1 MKTSERSQDPKK
13 YFATVLGLTLTGM
26 CEMAKKALPG
36 AEDGEVFLQRT
47 VSENVSLDDG
57 RVESPSRSI
66 DQGFGLRRVNGE
78 SILYAS
84 GNSISA
90 KEIVKAGKELRRIAP
105 KTNRYIART
114 KPDPYLPRYQAELK
128 DFSLPDRVTFLNEID
143 AYARADKSVTNV
155 MASVS
160 GSLTSILIIRPD
172 GSVVS
177 DVRPLVTVSI
187 YVQCTNGD
195 KTGERRETAGGGF
208 GGRHHHERV
217 CRPEVWKKEVDKAI
231 HDAKEILRAG
241 PCPSGEMPVV
251 LGPGWAGVILHE
263 AIGHGL
269 EGDFVWRKTTVF
281 GNMLGERVASD
292 LVTVVD
298 DGTIN
303 ERRGSLTVDDEG
315 TPTEHTVLIKDGILV
330 GFMHDRQ
337 SARLLKMKETG
348 NGRRQSYEH
357 RPQVRMRNTFMKS
370 GTSTPADIIA
380 STPHGLYMPS
390 FEGGQ
395 VNTTTGQFVFKCKLA
410 YKIENGKLGE
420 PVVGATLVG
429 NCSTV
434 LRYVDA
440 VGNDSA
446 LDPGTGTCGKGGQSV
461 PVGIGQPTIRLS
473 QGVTVGGTATSET
486 KGA

>member
-1 MKTSERSQDPKK
+1 MKTSESSQGPKS
-13 YFATVLGLTLTGM
+13 YFANILGLDDVGM

-36 AEDGEVFLQRT
+36 SEDGEVFLQRT
-47 VSENVSLDDG
+47 VQEHVSLDDG

-66 DQGFGLRRVNGE
+66 DQGFGVRRVNGE
-78 SILYAS
+78 SVLYAS

-90 KEIVKAGKELRRIAP
+90 KEIVKAGRELRRIAP

-114 KPDPYLPRYQAELK
+114 KPRPYLMHYQGALK
-128 DFSLPDRVTFLNEID
+128 EFSLADRVAFLKEID
-143 AYARADKSVTNV
+143 AYARQDTSVTNV

-160 GSLTSILIIRPD
+160 GSLTSILIVRPD
-172 GSVVS
+172 GSIIS
-177 DVRPLVTVSI
+177 DVRPLVAISI

-195 KTGERRETAGGGF
+195 KESEKREMAGGGF
-208 GGRHHHERV
+208 GGRHSHERV
-217 CRPEVWKKEVDKAI
+217 CRPEVWKKHVDDGI
-231 HDAKEILRAG
+231 RDAKEILRAG
-241 PCPSGEMPVV
+241 PCPSGVMPVV
-251 LGPGWAGVILHE
+251 LGPGWAGVLLHE

-337 SARLLKMKETG
+337 SARLLKMKATG

-357 RPQVRMRNTFMKS
+357 RPQVRMRNTFMKN
-370 GTSTPADIIA
+370 GDSTPADIIA
-380 STPHGLYMPS
+380 STTHGLYMPS

-395 VNTTTGQFVFKCKLA
+395 VDPVTGQFVFKCKLA
-410 YKIENGKLGE
+410 YKIENGKLGD
-420 PVVGATLVG
+420 PVVGATLIG
-429 NCSTV
+429 NCTSV

-440 VGNDSA
+440 VGNDGE

-473 QGVTVGGTATSET
+473 QGVTVGGTQAN
-486 KGA
+486 

>member
-1 MKTSERSQDPKK
+1 MKTSKRSPDPKN
-13 YFATVLGLTLTGM
+13 YFAKLLGLDMTGM
-26 CEMAKKALPG
+26 CKMAKNALPG

-47 VSENVSLDDG
+47 VQEHVSLDDG
-57 RVESPSRSI
+57 RVQSPSRTI
-66 DQGFGLRRVNGE
+66 DQGYGVRRVNGE

-84 GNSISA
+84 GNTITVN
-90 KEIVKAGKELRRIAP
+90 EIVKAGRELRRIAP
-105 KTNRYIART
+105 KTNRYIARA
-114 KPDPYLPRYQAELK
+114 KPSPNIPCYQGALK
-128 DFSLPDRVTFLNEID
+128 EFSLDDRVAFLKEID
-143 AYARADKSVTNV
+143 AYARQDASVTNV
-155 MASVS
+155 MASVT
-160 GSLTSILIIRPD
+160 GSLTSILIVRPD
-172 GSVVS
+172 GTVVS
-177 DVRPLVTVSI
+177 DVRPLVSI
-187 YVQCTNGD
+187 SIHVQCTNGD
-195 KTGERRETAGGGF
+195 KTNEKREMAGGGF
-208 GGRHHHERV
+208 GGRHSHERV
-217 CRPEVWKKEVDKAI
+217 CRPEVWKKQVDEGI
-231 HDAKEILRAG
+231 RDAKEILRAG

-251 LGPGWAGVILHE
+251 LGPGWAGVLLHE

-303 ERRGSLTVDDEG
+303 ERRGSLTIDDEG

-357 RPQVRMRNTFMKS
+357 RPQVRMRNTFMQGGS
-370 GTSTPADIIA
+370 STPSDIIA
-380 STPHGLYMPS
+380 STARGLYMPS

-395 VNTTTGQFVFKCKLA
+395 VNQITGQFVFKCKLA
-410 YKIENGKLGE
+410 YKIENGKLGD

-429 NCSTV
+429 NCTTV

-440 VGNDSA
+440 VGNDA
-446 LDPGTGTCGKGGQSV
+446 QLDLGKGTCGKGGQSV

-473 QGVTVGGTATSET
+473 QGVTVGGTQAI
-486 KGA
+486 